1 MKRSLED
8 VIFGLSMSAQDYAV
22 LAIEYKQRGHS
33 GLYLQCTDLYERT
46 TALILDIL
54 HDQPLGERQ

>member
-22 LAIEYKQRGHS
+22 LAIEYKQQGKRT
-33 GLYLQCTDLYERT
+33 LYLDCVRLYNMT
-46 TALILDIL
+46 TKLIANIL
-54 HDQPLGERQ
+54 EDDAE

>member
-22 LAIEYKQRGHS
+22 LALEAKAEGNDWRYMQCIK
-33 GLYLQCTDLYERT
+33 LYDLTSR
-46 TALILDIL
+46 LVMGILD
-54 HDQPLGERQ
+54 DAPLGDRQ